1 MRRVVPRLDHKTA
14 LVVGAGSS
22 GPGVGNG
29 KAAALLF
36 AREGARVA
44 CADIDR
50 AAADE
55 TAALIRDEGGE
66 AIAIAAD
73 VSDPDACAAMAAETM
88 AAFGRIDVLQNN
100 FGVLKVGG
108 AIDLS
113 LEDWDA
119 VHAVNQRGVFL
130 ACKAVLPQMRAQGGG
145 AIVNVSSIAA
155 IRWTG
160 VPFIAYAATKAAIV
174 AMTQSIAL
182 EHAKDGVRANCVLPG
197 LMDTPMIRQGLPDA
211 YAAGDIDAMIAA
223 RDAQC
228 PTGKMGDAWDV
239 AYASL
244 FLASDEARYVT
255 GQPLIVDGG
264 ITAKFS

>member
-1 MRRVVPRLDHKTA
+1 MARLYGKSA

-29 KAAALLF
+29 KAAAILF
-36 AREGARVA
+36 AREGASVV

-50 AAADE
+50 DAAEA
-55 TAALIRDEGGE
+55 TAAIIRDEGGR
-66 AIAIAAD
+66 ATAVQADIA
-73 VSDPDACAAMAAETM
+73 DPAACAAMAQ
-88 AAFGRIDVLQNN
+88 AAIDAHGRIDVLQNN
-100 FGVLKVGG
+100 VGVLKVGG
-108 AIDLS
+108 AIDLAI
-113 LEDWDA
+113 EDWDA

-130 ACKAVLPQMRAQGGG
+130 VCKAVLPQMRAQGGG

-174 AMTQSIAL
+174 SMTQSIAL
-182 EHAKDGVRANCVLPG
+182 EHARDGVRANCVLPG
-197 LMDTPMIRQGLPDA
+197 LMDTPMIRSGLPDA
-211 YAAGDIDAMIAA
+211 YAAGDIDAMVAA

-255 GQPLIVDGG
+255 GQPLVVDGG
-264 ITAKFS
+264 ITAKFA

>member
-1 MRRVVPRLDHKTA
+1 MPRLDAKTA

-44 CADIDR
+44 CADIDQ

-55 TAALIRDEGGE
+55 TAAMIRADGGE
-66 AIAIAAD
+66 AVAIAAD
-73 VSDPDACAAMAAETM
+73 ISDFDACAAMAAQTVD
-88 AAFGRIDVLQNN
+88 AFGRIDVLQNN
-100 FGVLKVGG
+100 VGVLKVGG
-108 AIDLS
+108 AVDLAV
-113 LEDWDA
+113 EDWDA
-119 VHAVNQRGVFL
+119 VHAVNQRGLFL
-130 ACKAVLPQMRAQGGG
+130 TCKAVLPQMLAQGGG
-145 AIVNVSSIAA
+145 SIVNVSSIAA

-160 VPFIAYAATKAAIV
+160 VPFIAYAATKAAII

-182 EHAKDGVRANCVLPG
+182 QHAKDGVRANCVLPG
-197 LMDTPMIRQGLPDA
+197 LMNTPMIRSGLPDA

-239 AYASL
+239 AHASL
-244 FLASDEARYVT
+244 FLASDDARYIT